1 MRVSSLSLTL
11 FLLLPV
17 AVAAQESRVH
27 TVVGEFSADIHSKKG
42 MGCETCHTGVTQAD
56 IQNPAAASKFV
67 IKRERIPQLCG
78 SCHADVNRI
87 KQLDPQ
93 VNPKLRVDQLELY
106 RTSAHGIKFEHGDTR
121 VAVCTDCHS
130 THTIRPAS
138 DPLSSVHPMNV
149 AKTCERCHADADYMK
164 AYHVATDQFAGY
176 TASVHHEAMVAAG
189 DLSAPTCTTCHSSH
203 GAAPA
208 GLNAAADVCITCHV
222 QQAKF
227 FEESPH
233 KEAFALLAA
242 PSCITC
248 HTSHLIK
255 HPDDGFVG
263 TGAHAVCS
271 DCHSKT
277 DPAGKAADGIH
288 ERFQR
293 LESEIASAKTV
304 IDRAQL
310 AGMDVEAA
318 QLQLAQ
324 ATGALAK
331 ARVTVHTARLARV
344 DAEVAE
350 GAKIA
355 AAASAG
361 GEAALKERD
370 RRRRSVILPLFAIA
384 ALMVSLG
391 AYLREIEK
399 TEVAD

>member
-17 AVAAQESRVH
+17 TAAAQESRVH
-27 TVVGEFSADIHSKKG
+27 AVAGEFAADIHSKKG
-42 MGCETCHTGVTQAD
+42 MGCESCHTGVTQAD
-56 IQNPAAASKFV
+56 VQNPAAASKFV
-67 IKRERIPQLCG
+67 IQRERIPQLCG
-78 SCHADVNRI
+78 SCHADVKRI

-93 VNPKLRVDQLELY
+93 AKLRSDQLELY
-106 RTSAHGIKFEHGDTR
+106 GTSAHGIKFTHGDTR

-130 THTIRPAS
+130 THTIRPSS

-149 AKTCERCHADADYMK
+149 AKTCERCHADTDYMK
-164 AYHVATDQFAGY
+164 PYHVATDQFAGY
-176 TASVHHEAMVAAG
+176 SASVHHQAMVAAG
-189 DLSAPTCTTCHSSH
+189 DLSAPTCTTCHGSH

-208 GLNAAADVCITCHV
+208 GLKAAADVCITCHV

-248 HTSHLIK
+248 HTSHLIR
-255 HPDDGFVG
+255 HPDDAFVG

-271 DCHSKT
+271 DCHSKA

-293 LESEIASAKTV
+293 LESEIAGAQTV

-331 ARVTVHTARLARV
+331 ARVTVHTARLVRV

-350 GAKIA
+350 GSKIA
-355 AAASAG
+355 AAAFAG

-370 RRRRSVILPLFAIA
+370 HRRKSVILPLFAIA
-384 ALMVSLG
+384 ALMVALG

>member
-11 FLLLPV
+11 LLLLPV
-17 AVAAQESRVH
+17 VAAAQESRVH
-27 TVVGEFSADIHSKKG
+27 TVVGEFAADVHSKKG
-42 MGCETCHTGVTQAD
+42 MGCETCHVGVTQAD

-93 VNPKLRVDQLELY
+93 ANPKLRADQLELY
-106 RTSAHGIKFEHGDTR
+106 RTSAHGIKFAHGDTR

-138 DPLSSVHPMNV
+138 DPLSSVHPLNV
-149 AKTCERCHADADYMK
+149 AKTCERCHAVADYMK
-164 AYHVATDQFAGY
+164 PYHVATDQFAGY
-176 TASVHHEAMVAAG
+176 TASVHYEAMVAAG

-203 GAAPA
+203 GAAPV
-208 GLNAAADVCITCHV
+208 GLKAASDACVTCHV
-222 QQAKF
+222 QQARF

-242 PSCITC
+242 PSCVTC
-248 HTSHLIK
+248 HTTHMIK
-255 HPDDGFVG
+255 HPDDAFVG

-271 DCHSKT
+271 DCHSKA

-288 ERFQR
+288 ERFQH

-310 AGMDVEAA
+310 AGMDVEVA

-350 GAKIA
+350 GTKIA
-355 AAASAG
+355 AAASAS

-370 RRRRSVILPLFAIA
+370 HRRKSVILPLFAIA

-399 TEVAD
+399 NGVAN